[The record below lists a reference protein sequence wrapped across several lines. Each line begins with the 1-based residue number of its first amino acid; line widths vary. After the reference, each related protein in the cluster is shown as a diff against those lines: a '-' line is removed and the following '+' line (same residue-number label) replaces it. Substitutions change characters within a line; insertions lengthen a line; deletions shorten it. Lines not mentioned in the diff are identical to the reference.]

1 LNKGASIFLVDFF
14 DALSS
19 ASLPKLI
26 AFVDSCHQ
34 CTCAENN
41 GAQQKALLSM
51 LLGLSKEMTHPLN
64 KGASILLLVFFDTS
78 NALPLLIHDDSHTQE
93 ACQNKTNTQY
103 SLV

>member
-1 LNKGASIFLVDFF
+1 MPYLLPHFQSSLLLLIHVINALAQRTMGHNK
-14 DALSS
+14 
-19 ASLPKLI
+19 
-26 AFVDSCHQ
+26 
-34 CTCAENN
+34 T
-41 GAQQKALLSM
+41 LLSM

-64 KGASILLLVFFDTS
+64 KGASILLLVFFDAS